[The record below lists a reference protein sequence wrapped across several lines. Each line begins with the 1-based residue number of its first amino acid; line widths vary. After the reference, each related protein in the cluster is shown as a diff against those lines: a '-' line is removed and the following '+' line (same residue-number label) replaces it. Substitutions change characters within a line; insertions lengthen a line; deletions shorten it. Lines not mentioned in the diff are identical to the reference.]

1 MIYHDLAEYYD
12 DLVKDE
18 EATLRWADLTEEVLS
33 FPGCSILE
41 LACGSA
47 EISCGIIAFSIS

>member
-18 EATLRWADLTEEVLS
+18 EATLRWADLTEEVLKDVVKS
-33 FPGCSILE
+33 HKLM
-41 LACGSA
+41 L
-47 EISCGIIAFSIS
+47 